1 MANSMVKN
9 INKVVEQARQK
20 YNDLM
25 DSEYIGKDML
35 VDGVPTKGQM
45 EENERATTLKQERT
59 RRMTCLLNC
68 TVRRGSHIKIKN
80 NITADDYDLEGVVL
94 SDPSLTPVDWF
105 FSVLLFNTT
114 VTRHRKQLVYA
125 PNGDIIAD
133 NPLVIDEIPCFVQ
146 RIGMRERQLD
156 AGIDRDSVNEI
167 ITVNKWDIKKNDILY
182 VGKDRYRVTDVEEID
197 KEIFSA
203 YMTYYRE

>member
-9 INKVVEQARQK
+9 INKVVNQARSK

-25 DSEYIGKDML
+25 ESEYIGKDML
-35 VDGVPTKGQM
+35 VDGVATKGQM

-68 TVRRGSHIKIKN
+68 QVHRGSHIKIKN
-80 NITADDYDLEGVVL
+80 NVEADDYDLEGVVL

-114 VTRHRKQLVYA
+114 VTRHRKQLIYA
-125 PNGDIIAD
+125 PNGDIIGD
-133 NPLVIDEIPCFVQ
+133 NPLIIDEIPCFVQ
-146 RIGMRERQLD
+146 RVGMRERQVD

-167 ITVNKWDIKKNDILY
+167 ITTSNWDIKKNDILY
-182 VGKDRYRVTDVEEID
+182 IGNDRYRVTDIDEID
-197 KEIFSA
+197 KDIFSA

>member
-9 INKVVEQARQK
+9 INKVVNQARSK

-25 DSEYIGKDML
+25 ESEYIGKDML
-35 VDGVPTKGQM
+35 VDGVATKGQM
-45 EENERATTLKQERT
+45 EENERATTLKQEST

-68 TVRRGSHIKIKN
+68 TVHRGSHIQIRN
-80 NITADDYDLEGVVL
+80 DIESEGYDLEGVVL
-94 SDPSLTPVDWF
+94 SNPSLTPVDWF

-114 VTRHRKQLVYA
+114 VTRHRRQLIYA
-125 PNGDIIAD
+125 PNGDIIGD
-133 NPLVIDEIPCFVQ
+133 NPLVVDEIPCFVQ
-146 RIGMRERQLD
+146 RIGMRERQVD

-167 ITVNKWDIKKNDILY
+167 ITTKEWDIKKNDILY
-182 VGKDRYRVTDVEEID
+182 IGNDRYKVTDIDEID
-197 KEIFSA
+197 KDILSA

>member
-9 INKVVEQARQK
+9 INKVVNQARSK

-25 DSEYIGKDML
+25 ESEYIGKDML

-68 TVRRGSHIKIKN
+68 TVHRGSHIQIRN
-80 NITADDYDLEGVVL
+80 DIETDGYDLEGVVL

-114 VTRHRKQLVYA
+114 VTRHRRQLIYA
-125 PNGDIIAD
+125 PNGDIIGD
-133 NPLVIDEIPCFVQ
+133 DPLVIDEIPCFVQ
-146 RIGMRERQLD
+146 RIGMRERQVD

-167 ITVNKWDIKKNDILY
+167 ITTNEWDIKKNDILY
-182 VGKDRYRVTDVEEID
+182 VGNDRYKVTDIDEID
-197 KEIFSA
+197 KDIFSA